1 MAVPKYNELYE
12 VFLKSL
18 CDGKIYKKQDCL
30 NHIRA
35 ALKLTDDEYAETIA
49 SGTPLWVN
57 RVNWCSTYLK
67 KAGLVTSPVRASFQ
81 ITKDGQNLLNERIP
95 ITNALLEQ
103 RFPSFASFIHPKQ
116 NKPESEESHE
126 PELDSAETP
135 QDTFDRVYGEINAQ
149 LADELL
155 TAVLSMSPSFF
166 EHLVIKLMEGMG
178 YGGSAGSGFVTKAS
192 GDNGIDGIINEDQL
206 GFNLIYVQAKR
217 WAPDT
222 TINKPEIQ
230 KFVGALA
237 GPPKIEKGLFITT
250 AKFSQGAQEYAD
262 AQHVILVDGKKL
274 TELMIQF
281 NIGVSTQK
289 KYELKRIDN
298 DFFEEV

>member
-18 CDGKIYKKQDCL
+18 FDGEIHKKQECL
-30 NHIRA
+30 DYIRQA
-35 ALKLTDDEYAETIA
+35 MKLTDDELSEAIA
-49 SGTPLWVN
+49 SGTPLWIN
-57 RVNWCSTYLK
+57 RVNWCGTYLK
-67 KAGLVTSPVRASFQ
+67 KAGLVTSPARASFQ
-81 ITKDGQNLLNERIP
+81 ITKEGQALLAEKVP
-95 ITNALLEQ
+95 INNALLEQ
-103 RFPSFASFIHPKQ
+103 RYPAFAEFVHPKQ
-116 NKPESEESHE
+116 RESGQPASHE
-126 PELDSAETP
+126 PEPEPAETP
-135 QDTFDRVYGEINAQ
+135 QETFERVYGEINAQ

-155 TAVLSMSPSFF
+155 TAVLSMSSIFF
-166 EHLVIKLMEGMG
+166 ENLVIKLMMGMG

-222 TINKPEIQ
+222 TIGKPEIQ

-281 NIGVSTQK
+281 NIGVTTQK
-289 KYELKRIDN
+289 RYEIKRIDS
-298 DFFEEV
+298 DFFEEI

>member
-18 CDGKIYKKQDCL
+18 RDGKIHKKQECL
-30 NHIRA
+30 DFIRGA
-35 ALKLTDDEYAETIA
+35 MKLTENELAETIA
-49 SGTPLWVN
+49 SGTPLWIN

-67 KAGLVTSPVRASFQ
+67 KAGLVTSPIRASFQ
-81 ITKDGQNLLNERIP
+81 ITEEGQNLLAEKVP
-95 ITNALLEQ
+95 IDNALLEQ
-103 RFPSFASFIHPKQ
+103 RFPSFSSFIHPKQ
-116 NKPESEESHE
+116 NKAKSTEAHDLEIDP
-126 PELDSAETP
+126 AETP
-135 QDTFDRVYGEINAQ
+135 QDTFERVYGEINAQ

-155 TAVLSMSPSFF
+155 TAVLSMSPVFF

-178 YGGSAGSGFVTKAS
+178 YGGYAGSGFVTKAS

-217 WAPDT
+217 WAPDM
-222 TINKPEIQ
+222 TISKPEIQ

-281 NIGVSTQK
+281 NIGVSIQK
-289 KYELKRIDN
+289 KYEIKRIDN